1 MKAAIGGIL
10 HETNTYVTNVRG
22 KTMLDGMVIKRGQDL
37 IEHIAGTNFWGGF
50 VDAPLKL
57 GWDLVPTT
65 LAMFGESFGM
75 VDTDEYQKIKKEI
88 LDGIQAAMPLDVV
101 LMTNHGA
108 GVTEHIHD
116 LEGDL
121 VSSIRELVG
130 PDVKIISTLD
140 LHGKC
145 TPLSIAS
152 CDFINCVHLY
162 PHNDTHDRNCEA
174 VELVP
179 SLISGELVPTLHVER
194 VPIAFAVCT
203 TDEGSFAHEILLKV
217 KEINKREDVVA
228 CGVLHGFPYQDS
240 EFVAMSVMVTTNDDE
255 ALAEK
260 IAKELA
266 QWIWDNRERTLFKGY
281 TTDQLIAKA
290 GELLEKQGRKL
301 VREGPVDLEK
311 LAYGFF
317 PDPIKQD
324 QEKKGGLLA
333 TGALPD
339 YSDQN
344 RADYGPVVICDYS
357 DNPGSGAAGDIT
369 FLLRAM
375 IDAKLEHA
383 CMLGINDPET
393 VQQAIDAGV
402 GQIIKVRLGGKLDS
416 VERGGGPIEA
426 DAYVKSIS
434 DGKIMDSCLMRGFKM
449 DMRSTVMLIVNGVD
463 VVVSSGYFQTLD
475 DAFGRYHGIKPAD
488 YRVVAVKSANHFREY
503 YRKIAVEIL
512 IADTPGLAAGAVTE
526 FKYSCLDHDVYPHQQ
541 DARYPIS

>member
-1 MKAAIGGIL
+1 
-10 HETNTYVTNVRG
+10 
-22 KTMLDGMVIKRGQDL
+22 
-37 IEHIAGTNFWGGF
+37 
-50 VDAPLKL
+50 
-57 GWDLVPTT
+57 
-65 LAMFGESFGM
+65 
-75 VDTDEYQKIKKEI
+75 
-88 LDGIQAAMPLDVV
+88 
-101 LMTNHGA
+101 
-108 GVTEHIHD
+108 
-116 LEGDL
+116 
-121 VSSIRELVG
+121 
-130 PDVKIISTLD
+130 
-140 LHGKC
+140 
-145 TPLSIAS
+145 
-152 CDFINCVHLY
+152 
-162 PHNDTHDRNCEA
+162 
-174 VELVP
+174 VP